1 MATSEQNQKP
11 DLIRS
16 ASIERKTGETEIS
29 LKVALDGQGKYQ
41 IDTGN
46 GFLDHMVSQIARHG
60 LFDITLA
67 AKGDTN
73 VGWHHLVEDTAI
85 VLGKSFKEAVGEG
98 RGIVRMGH
106 TFVPLDEAL
115 VLTVID
121 YSGRGY
127 SIIDS
132 PLTESDLGDLPSD
145 LIRHFMETFARE
157 GGFNLHLTVMA
168 GMNNHHIAE
177 ASFKSIARSLKAALS
192 FDPRQGESISST
204 KGTIS
209 S

>member
-1 MATSEQNQKP
+1 MSRTSETT
-11 DLIRS
+11 
-16 ASIERKTGETEIS
+16 RKTAETDIS
-29 LKVALDGQGKYQ
+29 IKVNLDGSGDYK
-41 IDTGN
+41 IETGN
-46 GFLDHMVSQIARHG
+46 GMFDHLLAQISRHG
-60 LFDITLA
+60 LIDLEISAT
-67 AKGDTN
+67 GDTH

-85 VLGKSFKEAVGEG
+85 VLGKCFREAVGGG

>member
-1 MATSEQNQKP
+1 MSRTSETN
-11 DLIRS
+11 
-16 ASIERKTGETEIS
+16 RKTGETDIS
-29 LKVALDGQGKYQ
+29 IKVNLDGSGDYK
-41 IDTGN
+41 IETGN
-46 GFLDHMVSQIARHG
+46 GMFDHLLAQISRHG
-60 LFDITLA
+60 LIDLEISAT
-67 AKGDTN
+67 GDTH

-98 RGIVRMGH
+98 RGIARMGH

-132 PLTESDLGDLPSD
+132 PLTESDLGGLPSD

-157 GGFNLHLTVMA
+157 GGFNLHLTVIA

-192 FDPRQGESISST
+192 FDPRQGETISST

>member
-1 MATSEQNQKP
+1 MSRTSETT
-11 DLIRS
+11 
-16 ASIERKTGETEIS
+16 RKTAETDIS
-29 LKVALDGQGKYQ
+29 IKVNLDGSGDYN
-41 IDTGN
+41 IETGN
-46 GFLDHMVSQIARHG
+46 GMFDHLLAQISRHG
-60 LFDITLA
+60 LIDLEISAT
-67 AKGDTN
+67 GDTH

-85 VLGKSFKEAVGEG
+85 VLGKCFREAVGEG

>member
-1 MATSEQNQKP
+1 MSRTSEITRNT
-11 DLIRS
+11 
-16 ASIERKTGETEIS
+16 AETEIS
-29 LKVALDGQGKYQ
+29 IKVNLDGSGDYK
-41 IDTGN
+41 IETGN
-46 GFLDHMVSQIARHG
+46 GMFDHLLAQISRHG
-60 LFDITLA
+60 LIDLEIS
-67 AKGDTN
+67 AKGDTH

-168 GMNNHHIAE
+168 GINNHHIAE
-177 ASFKSIARSLKAALS
+177 ASFKSIARSLKTALS
-192 FDPRQGESISST
+192 FDPRQGENIAST

-209 S
+209 D

>member
-1 MATSEQNQKP
+1 MSRTSETT
-11 DLIRS
+11 
-16 ASIERKTGETEIS
+16 RKTAETDIS
-29 LKVALDGQGKYQ
+29 IKVNLDGSGNYK
-41 IDTGN
+41 IETGN
-46 GFLDHMVSQIARHG
+46 GMFDHLLAQISRHG
-60 LFDITLA
+60 LIDLEISAT
-67 AKGDTN
+67 GDTH

-115 VLTVID
+115 VLSVID

-132 PLTESDLGDLPSD
+132 PLTESELRNLPSD

-192 FDPRQGESISST
+192 FDPRQGNSISST

-209 S
+209 G

>member
-1 MATSEQNQKP
+1 MSRTSETN
-11 DLIRS
+11 
-16 ASIERKTGETEIS
+16 RKTGETDIS
-29 LKVALDGQGKYQ
+29 IKVNLDGSGDYK
-41 IDTGN
+41 IETGN
-46 GFLDHMVSQIARHG
+46 GMFDHLLAQISRHG
-60 LFDITLA
+60 LIDLEISAT
-67 AKGDTN
+67 GDTH

-132 PLTESDLGDLPSD
+132 PLTESDLGGLPSD

-157 GGFNLHLTVMA
+157 GGFNLHLTVIA

-192 FDPRQGESISST
+192 FDPRQGETISST

>member
-1 MATSEQNQKP
+1 MSRTSETN
-11 DLIRS
+11 
-16 ASIERKTGETEIS
+16 RKTGETDIS
-29 LKVALDGQGKYQ
+29 IKVNLDGSGDYK
-41 IDTGN
+41 IETGN
-46 GFLDHMVSQIARHG
+46 GMFDHLLAQISRHG
-60 LFDITLA
+60 LIDLEISAT
-67 AKGDTN
+67 GDTH

-132 PLTESDLGDLPSD
+132 PLTESDLGGLPSD

-157 GGFNLHLTVMA
+157 GGFNLHLTVIA

-192 FDPRQGESISST
+192 FDPRQGETISST
-204 KGTIS
+204 KGTFS
-209 S
+209 R

>member
-1 MATSEQNQKP
+1 MSRTSETT
-11 DLIRS
+11 
-16 ASIERKTGETEIS
+16 RKTTETDIS
-29 LKVALDGQGKYQ
+29 IKVNLDGSGDYK
-41 IDTGN
+41 IETGN
-46 GFLDHMVSQIARHG
+46 GMFDHLLAQISRHG
-60 LFDITLA
+60 LIDLEISAT
-67 AKGDTN
+67 GDTH

-85 VLGKSFKEAVGEG
+85 VLGKSFKAAVGEG

-115 VLTVID
+115 VLSVID

-132 PLTESDLGDLPSD
+132 PLTESDLGNLPSD

-192 FDPRQGESISST
+192 FDPRQGNSISST

-209 S
+209 G

>member
-1 MATSEQNQKP
+1 MSRTSEITRNTAET
-11 DLIRS
+11 DI
-16 ASIERKTGETEIS
+16 SI
-29 LKVALDGQGKYQ
+29 KVNLDGSGDYK
-41 IDTGN
+41 IETGN
-46 GFLDHMVSQIARHG
+46 GMFDHLLAQISRHG
-60 LFDITLA
+60 LIDLEIS
-67 AKGDTN
+67 AKGDTH

-177 ASFKSIARSLKAALS
+177 ASFKSIARSLKTALS
-192 FDPRQGESISST
+192 FDPRQGENIAST

-209 S
+209 D

>member
-1 MATSEQNQKP
+1 MSRTSETT
-11 DLIRS
+11 
-16 ASIERKTGETEIS
+16 RKTAETDIS
-29 LKVALDGQGKYQ
+29 IKVNLDGSGDYK
-41 IDTGN
+41 IETGN
-46 GFLDHMVSQIARHG
+46 GMFDHLLAQISRHG
-60 LFDITLA
+60 LIDLEISATGDIH
-67 AKGDTN
+67 

-85 VLGKSFKEAVGEG
+85 VLGKCFREAVGEG

>member
-1 MATSEQNQKP
+1 MSRTSETT
-11 DLIRS
+11 
-16 ASIERKTGETEIS
+16 RKTAETDIS
-29 LKVALDGQGKYQ
+29 IKVNLDGSGDYN
-41 IDTGN
+41 IETGN
-46 GFLDHMVSQIARHG
+46 GMFDHLLAQISRHG
-60 LFDITLA
+60 LIDLKISAT
-67 AKGDTN
+67 GDTH

-85 VLGKSFKEAVGEG
+85 VLGKCFREAVGEG
-98 RGIVRMGH
+98 RGIIRMGH

-192 FDPRQGESISST
+192 FDSRQGESISST

>member
-1 MATSEQNQKP
+1 MSRTSETT
-11 DLIRS
+11 
-16 ASIERKTGETEIS
+16 RKTAETDIS
-29 LKVALDGQGKYQ
+29 IKINFDCSGDYN
-41 IDTGN
+41 IETGN
-46 GFLDHMVSQIARHG
+46 GMFDHLLAQISRHG
-60 LFDITLA
+60 LIDLEISAT
-67 AKGDTN
+67 GDTH

-85 VLGKSFKEAVGEG
+85 VLGKCFREAVGEG

>member
-1 MATSEQNQKP
+1 MSRTSETT
-11 DLIRS
+11 
-16 ASIERKTGETEIS
+16 RKTAETDIS
-29 LKVALDGQGKYQ
+29 IKINLDGSGDYK
-41 IDTGN
+41 IETGN
-46 GFLDHMVSQIARHG
+46 GMFDHLLAQISRHG
-60 LFDITLA
+60 LIDLEISATGDIH
-67 AKGDTN
+67 

-85 VLGKSFKEAVGEG
+85 VLGKCFREAVGEG

>member
-1 MATSEQNQKP
+1 MSRTSETN
-11 DLIRS
+11 
-16 ASIERKTGETEIS
+16 RKTGETDIS
-29 LKVALDGQGKYQ
+29 IKVNLDGSGDYK
-41 IDTGN
+41 IETGN
-46 GFLDHMVSQIARHG
+46 GMFDHLLAQISRHG
-60 LFDITLA
+60 LIDLEISAT
-67 AKGDTN
+67 GDTH

-121 YSGRGY
+121 YSGRCY

-132 PLTESDLGDLPSD
+132 PLTESDLGGLPSD

-157 GGFNLHLTVMA
+157 GGFNLHLTVIA

-192 FDPRQGESISST
+192 FDPRQGETISST

>member
-1 MATSEQNQKP
+1 MSRTSETT
-11 DLIRS
+11 
-16 ASIERKTGETEIS
+16 RKTTETDIS
-29 LKVALDGQGKYQ
+29 IKVNLDGSGDYK
-41 IDTGN
+41 IETGN
-46 GFLDHMVSQIARHG
+46 GMFDHLLAQISRHG
-60 LFDITLA
+60 LIDLEIS
-67 AKGDTN
+67 AKGDTH

-192 FDPRQGESISST
+192 FDPRQGNSISST

-209 S
+209 G

>member
-1 MATSEQNQKP
+1 MSRTSEITRNTAET
-11 DLIRS
+11 DI
-16 ASIERKTGETEIS
+16 SI
-29 LKVALDGQGKYQ
+29 KVNLDGSGDYK
-41 IDTGN
+41 IETGN
-46 GFLDHMVSQIARHG
+46 GMFDHLLAQISRHG
-60 LFDITLA
+60 LIDLEIS
-67 AKGDTN
+67 AKGDTH

-115 VLTVID
+115 VLTAID

-177 ASFKSIARSLKAALS
+177 ASFKSIARSLKTALS
-192 FDPRQGESISST
+192 FDPRQGENIAST

-209 S
+209 D

>member
-1 MATSEQNQKP
+1 MSRTSETT
-11 DLIRS
+11 
-16 ASIERKTGETEIS
+16 RKTAETDIS
-29 LKVALDGQGKYQ
+29 IKVNLDGSGDYK
-41 IDTGN
+41 IETGN
-46 GFLDHMVSQIARHG
+46 GMFDHLLAQISRHG
-60 LFDITLA
+60 LIDLEISA
-67 AKGDTN
+67 EGDSH

-177 ASFKSIARSLKAALS
+177 ASFKSIARSLRAALS

-209 S
+209 D

>member
-1 MATSEQNQKP
+1 MSRTSETT
-11 DLIRS
+11 
-16 ASIERKTGETEIS
+16 RKTAETDIS
-29 LKVALDGQGKYQ
+29 IKINLDGSGDYK
-41 IDTGN
+41 IETGN
-46 GFLDHMVSQIARHG
+46 GMFDHLLAQISRHG
-60 LFDITLA
+60 LIDLEISAT
-67 AKGDTN
+67 GDTH

-85 VLGKSFKEAVGEG
+85 VLGKCFREAAGEG

>member
-1 MATSEQNQKP
+1 MSRTSETN
-11 DLIRS
+11 
-16 ASIERKTGETEIS
+16 RKTGETDIS
-29 LKVALDGQGKYQ
+29 IKVNLDGSGDYK
-41 IDTGN
+41 IETGN
-46 GFLDHMVSQIARHG
+46 GMFDHILAQNSRHG
-60 LFDITLA
+60 LIDLEIS
-67 AKGDTN
+67 AKGDTH

-132 PLTESDLGDLPSD
+132 PLTESDLGGLPSD

-157 GGFNLHLTVMA
+157 GGFNLHLTVIA

-192 FDPRQGESISST
+192 FDPRQGETISST

>member
-1 MATSEQNQKP
+1 MSRTSETT
-11 DLIRS
+11 
-16 ASIERKTGETEIS
+16 RKTTETDIS
-29 LKVALDGQGKYQ
+29 IKVNLDGSGDYK
-41 IDTGN
+41 IETGN
-46 GFLDHMVSQIARHG
+46 GMFDHLLAQISRHG
-60 LFDITLA
+60 LIDLEISAT
-67 AKGDTN
+67 GDTH

-85 VLGKSFKEAVGEG
+85 VLGKCFREAGGEG

>member
-1 MATSEQNQKP
+1 MSRTSETT
-11 DLIRS
+11 
-16 ASIERKTGETEIS
+16 RKTAETDIS
-29 LKVALDGQGKYQ
+29 IKINLDGSGDYK
-41 IDTGN
+41 IETGN
-46 GFLDHMVSQIARHG
+46 GMFDHLLAQISRHG
-60 LFDITLA
+60 LIDLEISAT
-67 AKGDTN
+67 GDTH

-85 VLGKSFKEAVGEG
+85 VLGKCFREAVGEG

-132 PLTESDLGDLPSD
+132 PLTESELGDLPSD

-177 ASFKSIARSLKAALS
+177 ASFKSIARSLKAALR

>member
-1 MATSEQNQKP
+1 MSRTSETN
-11 DLIRS
+11 
-16 ASIERKTGETEIS
+16 RKTGETAIS
-29 LKVALDGQGKYQ
+29 IKVNLDGSGDYK
-41 IDTGN
+41 IETGN
-46 GFLDHMVSQIARHG
+46 GMFDHLLAQISRHG
-60 LFDITLA
+60 LIDLEISA
-67 AKGDTN
+67 AGDTH

-132 PLTESDLGDLPSD
+132 PLTESDLGGLPSD

-157 GGFNLHLTVMA
+157 GGFNLHLTVIA

-192 FDPRQGESISST
+192 FDPRQGETISST